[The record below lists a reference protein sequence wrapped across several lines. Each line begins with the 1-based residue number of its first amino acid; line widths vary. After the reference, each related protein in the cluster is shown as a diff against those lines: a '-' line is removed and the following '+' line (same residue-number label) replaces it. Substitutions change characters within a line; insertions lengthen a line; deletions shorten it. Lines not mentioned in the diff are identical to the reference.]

1 MIGLTTAAIGTPNAY
16 SRLMGKA
23 ILTIV
28 GVLLAIWVL
37 FTAIG
42 MIVAALKF
50 MIWLGVLAVIG
61 TVIVLVIS
69 KLAKT
74 RP

>member
-1 MIGLTTAAIGTPNAY
+1 
-16 SRLMGKA
+16 MGKA
-23 ILTIV
+23 ILTVI

-50 MIWLGVLAVIG
+50 MIWLGVLAVIAAVVV
-61 TVIVLVIS
+61 TVIS
-69 KLAKT
+69 KLAKSK
-74 RP
+74 